1 MDLSRQK
8 SDSRGGRN
16 DSWGNKNDGRPSFA
30 PPPYLSGLSNVGKY
44 HAAFG
49 RIEYLL
55 KLGLQST
62 SVNIVSCHAINTPQQ
77 DRAFETQFADTIVL
91 DSFLAAGEL
100 VEPNTIPE
108 IIKHGGRIRLND
120 ISMIFPTGTIKLT
133 EPPRA
138 MYDARDGKR
147 LPVYEYLHCR
157 VAVGRGL
164 VVEQRELDDVT
175 QLPPG
180 YSSVKIVPDGETDAA
195 DLAATAAARGGP
207 AAGGRQQEY
216 LHEYI
221 IAEDSRVYPDFVV
234 HFTFDPEADSDKAQ
248 PTCEQCERE
257 PASVFC
263 VQDNAKLCDGC
274 DAELH
279 AASKVLRKHTR
290 VSVAQLR
297 SQVSMVMCKEHP
309 TMPVQ
314 FFDSELHV
322 PVCVH
327 CRMSGSHSSGEKASH
342 PLLKI
347 EDAYAKAV
355 DTMEREKAVIEEKR
369 RTITAQMS
377 AIEAKVQGVHA
388 NGSYIE
394 EALKCMVQDVLQ
406 CLQDATQA
414 RLNVLLSDESELR
427 RQLAFYEWNENFL
440 NYQRELLD
448 PVDFVQTYRRHSML
462 LRSCPSE
469 VVHDGSVLMHPF
481 ICYPSTFWCHLSG

>member
-1 MDLSRQK
+1 MDPSRAPALEAK
-8 SDSRGGRN
+8 
-16 DSWGNKNDGRPSFA
+16 PSFV
-30 PPPYLSGLSNVGKY
+30 PPPYLSSLSNVGK
-44 HAAFG
+44 HHPAFG
-49 RIEYLL
+49 RLEYLL
-55 KLGLQST
+55 RLGLQST
-62 SVNIVSCHAINTPQQ
+62 SVNIVSCHAINSPQQ
-77 DRAFETQFADTIVL
+77 DRAFEQQFSDTIVL

-100 VEPNTIPE
+100 VEPNTIPNV
-108 IIKHGGRIRLND
+108 IQHGGRIRLND
-120 ISMIFPTGTIKLT
+120 ISMIFPTGAIKLT

-138 MYDARDGKR
+138 MYDTVGMAGTSKR

-157 VAVGRGL
+157 VAVGRCL

-180 YSSVKIVPDGETDAA
+180 YSSVKIVPDGETDG
-195 DLAATAAARGGP
+195 D
-207 AAGGRQQEY
+207 AAGGRGAPREY

-221 IAEDSRVYPDFVV
+221 IAEDSRVYPDFIV
-234 HFTFDPEADSDKAQ
+234 HFTYDPEADASKAQ
-248 PTCEQCERE
+248 PLCEQCEDQ
-257 PASVFC
+257 PATVFC
-263 VQDNAKLCDGC
+263 VQDSAKLCDKC
-274 DAELH
+274 DGILH
-279 AASKVLRKHTR
+279 SASKVLRKHTR
-290 VSVAQLR
+290 VSVQQLR

-355 DTMEREKAVIEEKR
+355 DTMERERSVIEEKR
-369 RTITAQMS
+369 RTISAQMS
-377 AIEAKVQGVHA
+377 AIEGKVQGVHA

-427 RQLAFYEWNENFL
+427 RQLAFYEWSDNFL
-440 NYQRELLD
+440 QYQRELVD

-462 LRSCPSE
+462 LRSSPSE
-469 VVHDGSVLMHPF
+469 VVHDGSVAV
-481 ICYPSTFWCHLSG
+481 YEVWYTA